1 MTYSLGI
8 TGVRSDNI
16 AQTPENITL
25 ADQAVG
31 GGATVTIPTP
41 AGMQQAMRLNTPF
54 LGRGPDGAEKLY
66 TLDAERSTPDVPIL
80 KPVG

>member
-8 TGVRSDNI
+8 TATR
-16 AQTPENITL
+16 
-25 ADQAVG
+25 ADQVTQLENMTIADSAVG

-54 LGRGPDGAEKLY
+54 LARGPDGASRLY
-66 TLDAERSTPDVPIL
+66 TLDAERSTPDVPVL
-80 KPVG
+80 MPVG